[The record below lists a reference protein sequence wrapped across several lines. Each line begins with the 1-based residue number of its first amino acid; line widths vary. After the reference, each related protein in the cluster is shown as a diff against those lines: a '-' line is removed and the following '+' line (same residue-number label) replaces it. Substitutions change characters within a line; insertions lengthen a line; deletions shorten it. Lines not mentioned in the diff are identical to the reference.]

1 MKLSRQSVL
10 LYLSLVFLSGIAVG
24 VLGHRLYT
32 VNTVN
37 ATTTRKPEEWRKRY
51 LSEMQTRLHLNND
64 QVSALNGILDE
75 TRTRFHEVRERTR
88 PEFDT
93 IKSQQVNKVRGIL
106 DENQRVEY
114 EKMRQ
119 ERDAREK
126 AEGRSP
132 GPGL

>member
-1 MKLSRQSVL
+1 MRLSKQTVL
-10 LYLSLVFLSGIAVG
+10 LYLSLVFISGVAAG

-51 LSEMQTRLHLNND
+51 LSEMQTRLHLNTE
-64 QVSALNGILDE
+64 QVSSLNAILDE

-88 PEFDT
+88 PEFDS
-93 IKSQQVNKVRGIL
+93 IKTQQVNKVRSIL
-106 DENQRVEY
+106 DENQRAEY

-126 AEGRSP
+126 AEGRP